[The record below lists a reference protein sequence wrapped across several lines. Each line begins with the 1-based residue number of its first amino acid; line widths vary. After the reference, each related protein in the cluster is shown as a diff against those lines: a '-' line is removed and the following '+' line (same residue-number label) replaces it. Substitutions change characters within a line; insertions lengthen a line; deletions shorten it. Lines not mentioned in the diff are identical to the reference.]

1 MGQHHQLGGP
11 SYPTQFD
18 ATGKHLSLTK
28 LDFCIF
34 YPVIWPLRLEISF
47 GGIVGLEKGRWDGS
61 LSSGSCFLGTF
72 SADPP
77 CQLDVLGHDGD
88 TLGVDGAQVGVL
100 KQANQVSLAG
110 LLKSHHSRALEPQV
124 SLEVLSNL
132 TNEPLEGQLT
142 DEQLRRLLVPNAQGS
157 THC

>member
-18 ATGKHLSLTK
+18 ATRKDLTK

-100 KQANQVSLAG
+100 KQANQVGLAG
-110 LLKSHHSRALEPQV
+110 LLQGADGGGLEPQV

-132 TNEPLEGQLT
+132 TNKTLEW
-142 DEQLRRLLVPNAQGS
+142 
-157 THC
+157 